1 MNDSTEV
8 AVPELERLSKYQRW
22 DLGLKVAGWIVS
34 AAALFFVSHQV
45 ANLSKQTDRQT
56 LALEAQ
62 VWQAITQQQIEISK
76 VMVQYPELLPYFEA
90 GKALTPNDKNSNR
103 VIVVADLYLDF
114 IDGFDDKHVRSL
126 SGMEDGGKYW
136 LLWQRY
142 FQSLFA
148 KSPALCSRLAEVTDV
163 YTKGVGEY
171 AQKGCKEKT
180 SNPAVHT
187 DANGDKAAQ
196 RR

>member
-1 MNDSTEV
+1 MTDRSEV
-8 AVPELERLSKYQRW
+8 AVPESEKLSKYQRW

-34 AAALFFVSHQV
+34 AVALLFVANQV

-62 VWQAITQQQIEISK
+62 VWHSITQQQAEISK
-76 VMVQYPELLPYFEA
+76 VMVQYPELAPYFEA
-90 GKALTPNDKNSNR
+90 SKALTPSDANSNR
-103 VIVVADLYLDF
+103 VTVIADLYLDF

-148 KSPALCSRLAEVTDV
+148 NSPALCSRFAKVSDV
-163 YTKGVGEY
+163 YTKAVGEY
-171 AQKGCKEKT
+171 AQRGCKDKT
-180 SNPAVHT
+180 SNPAVNA
-187 DANGDKAAQ
+187 DAT
-196 RR
+196 R